1 MTDNIASRV
10 SEADVAYFNQG
21 QVHHETQSSV
31 LISSSPYLNDPELR
45 DLIAQEMLRR
55 NGPDLPS
62 TAYIPHVVKCL
73 MKYEDWPRI
82 FQLFEEEKQ
91 RLPEFK
97 AWLEGRKV
105 SLFKPEELED
115 PKAGTLKE
123 VVHDFVVNSPY
134 NMDFFYQ
141 GLKIENDFDFYQK
154 ERTHSHD
161 IEHMITGFETNHAG
175 EIALLEANEVAV
187 YNYFVPELA
196 AFFNRTGAYLKAK
209 TMMKSGLHYPE
220 SYAIEVK
227 ARQVGAAQGANWKH
241 PLFLIPFRDMLDRQ
255 LSDIREEFGI
265 TNPPPPGEW
274 AYTTALSEDER
285 LPDNDVAAHAQAAE

>member
-1 MTDNIASRV
+1 MADDIASRV
-10 SEADVAYFNQG
+10 SADDIAYFNQG
-21 QVHHETQSSV
+21 QVIHETDSSI

-55 NGPDLPS
+55 NGPDLPT
-62 TAYIPHVVKCL
+62 TAYIPHVVKCF
-73 MKYEDWPRI
+73 MKYENWPRI
-82 FQLFEEEKQ
+82 FQLFEEEKA

-97 AWLEGRKV
+97 AWLEGRKI
-105 SLFKPEELED
+105 SLFTEEELANPE
-115 PKAGTLKE
+115 PGTLKE
-123 VVHDFVVNSPY
+123 VVYDFVTNSPY

-187 YNYFVPELA
+187 FDYFVPELA
-196 AFFNRTGAYLKAK
+196 AFFNRTSAYLKAK
-209 TMMKSGLHYPE
+209 TTMKSGLHYPE
-220 SYAIEVK
+220 SYAMEVK
-227 ARQVGAAQGANWKH
+227 ARQIGAAQGAAWKH
-241 PLFLIPFRDMLDRQ
+241 PLFLIPYRDMLDRKIE
-255 LSDIREEFGI
+255 DIREEFGI

-274 AYTTALSEDER
+274 AHTTALAQDPR
-285 LPDNDVAAHAQAAE
+285 PDNDDTAQDQAAE